1 MGLDSVW
8 IIGNHGIEVAAP
20 GAPPAVHAEI
30 ARFSEQLARAS
41 AAASA
46 IAERTPGVILEDK
59 RWTLS
64 VHYRLAAR
72 GAVAALN
79 ARMTD
84 IANENRLALTHG
96 KEVLELRPPVKVD
109 KGTAAIEIAE
119 RLGALADGASLLAGG
134 DDRTDED
141 MFRALRSRCPRCVT
155 IHVAVGAAHSTTAE
169 FSVPD
174 PDGMRELLATLL
186 LQRRAAARTR

>member
-1 MGLDSVW
+1 MLDIDGTLSPIAPRPQDATIPQATRELLADFATVRGVHVAAISGRGAADAARLVGLDSVW

-72 GAVAALN
+72 GA
-79 ARMTD
+79 
-84 IANENRLALTHG
+84 
-96 KEVLELRPPVKVD
+96 RPGAQRAHD
-109 KGTAAIEIAE
+109 RHRE
-119 RLGALADGASLLAGG
+119 RTSDS
-134 DDRTDED
+134 
-141 MFRALRSRCPRCVT
+141 RSR
-155 IHVAVGAAHSTTAE
+155 TAKKCW
-169 FSVPD
+169 SC
-174 PDGMRELLATLL
+174 G
-186 LQRRAAARTR
+186 RR